1 MNDFLTQAIAMKALK
16 NGGSGGAVGGNVAKE
31 STSQE
36 ILEMCKI
43 IRTMVTDVQKFDWKN
58 FWANMATGELFSTK
72 FYNYEKSTNPAGEK
86 LNASKGLVAVP
97 STDKVKN
104 QDDFAGRNAFNFID
118 CNFIVN
124 DSSEKIP
131 VAIKGGNGFHNTGK
145 VDVAIMTP
153 PTYWGKEE
161 FDGYYIIHFSDTPH
175 PEVGCTIPTPWTD
188 ENLGYGMVT
197 KYYAGLIDGIAY
209 SSSGNAIYNFVS
221 AQLANTELKKKGAG
235 YVGSG
240 SERTAYLLCMLWIKY
255 ATKNSQKF
263 FRGHVDTGSHQYKV
277 VEAGENVNYVVITTT
292 QASNFYVGETVSIG
306 VPGTDDNKDRGQ
318 TTMNSIAKNVRITAI
333 EAIADTA
340 NSKVYVEKTGMTI
353 TETTYISS
361 MPLHSGTTDEVLGT
375 DGYLANDGKHAF
387 KLGGIEDGVGAYFI
401 SMNELWNK
409 TTASMVDY
417 YIRPKGVA
425 WSGTASGW
433 TKVAAA
439 DLLDSN
445 DAWIGDINIDLSTG
459 VIWLK
464 KPGTGDSVGVGDR
477 IYKGGTGTGWRQA
490 LLRGYLW
497 SGGLAG
503 LCCAGLG
510 IVVSW
515 ASWSCAFCI

>member
-1 MNDFLTQAIAMKALK
+1 MAQASVDIAM
-16 NGGSGGAVGGNVAKE
+16 E

-43 IRTMVTDVQKFDWKN
+43 IRTMVTNVEKFDWKN

-104 QDDFAGRNAFNFID
+104 QDDFAGRNAFNYID
-118 CNFIVN
+118 CNFTVN
-124 DSSEKIP
+124 DSGDKIP

-145 VDVAIMTP
+145 VDVGIMTP

-221 AQLANTELKKKGAG
+221 VQSANNELKKKGAG
-235 YVGSG
+235 YIGSG

-263 FRGHVDTGSHQYKV
+263 FRGHVDTGGHQYKV
-277 VEAGENVNYVVITTT
+277 AETGENVNYVVITTT
-292 QASNFYVGETVSIG
+292 QAKNFYVRETVSIG
-306 VPGTDDNKDRGQ
+306 TPGANNNIDRGQ
-318 TTMNSIAKNVRITAI
+318 ASMNAIAKNVRITAI
-333 EAIADTA
+333 ESIADTA

-353 TETTYISS
+353 TADTYISS
-361 MPLHSGTTDEVLGT
+361 MPLHSGTTDEVLGA
-375 DGYLANDGKHAF
+375 DGYISNDGKHAF
-387 KLGGIEDGVGAYFI
+387 KLGGIEEGVGAYFI
-401 SMNELWNK
+401 SMNEIWNK
-409 TTASMVDY
+409 TTASTVDY
-417 YIRPKGVA
+417 YVRPKGVA
-425 WSGTASGW
+425 WSATASGW
-433 TKVAAA
+433 KKVVTV
-439 DLLDSN
+439 DMIDSN
-445 DAWIGDINIDLSTG
+445 DCWIGDIDIDLETG
-459 VIWLK
+459 VDYLK
-464 KPGTGDSVGVGDR
+464 TVGTGDSVGVGDR
-477 IYKGGTGTGWRQA
+477 LYKGGTGTGYRGA
-490 LLRGYLW
+490 LKRGALGNGTH
-497 SGGLAG
+497 GGFCFSSLG
-503 LCCAGLG
+503 LE
-510 IVVSW
+510 VSW
-515 ASWSCAFCI
+515 TAWFCAFCV

>member
-1 MNDFLTQAIAMKALK
+1 MAQTSVDIAM
-16 NGGSGGAVGGNVAKE
+16 E

-43 IRTMVTDVQKFDWKN
+43 IRTMVTDVEKFDWKN

-72 FYNYEKSTNPAGEK
+72 FYNYESSTNPAGEK

-104 QDDFAGRNAFNFID
+104 QDDFAGRNAFNYID
-118 CNFIVN
+118 CNFTVT
-124 DSSEKIP
+124 DSGDKIP
-131 VAIKGGNGFHNTGK
+131 VAIKGGNGFRNTGK
-145 VDVAIMTP
+145 VDVGIMTP

-175 PEVGCTIPTPWTD
+175 PEVGCIIPTPWTD

-221 AQLANTELKKKGAG
+221 AQLAIDELKKKGAG

-255 ATKNSQKF
+255 ATKNSQKYF
-263 FRGHVDTGSHQYKV
+263 KGCTETGGHQYKV
-277 VEAGENVNYVVITTT
+277 AEAGENVNYVVITTA
-292 QASNFYVGETVSIG
+292 QAKNFYVGETVSIG
-306 VPGTDDNKDRGQ
+306 TPGANNNVDRGQ
-318 TTMNSIAKNVRITAI
+318 ASMNAIAKNVRITAI
-333 EAIADTA
+333 ESIADTA

-353 TETTYISS
+353 TADTYISS
-361 MPLHSGTTDEVLGT
+361 MPLHSGTTDEVLGA
-375 DGYLANDGKHAF
+375 DGYIFNDGKHAF
-387 KLGGIEDGVGAYFI
+387 KLGGIEEGVGANFI

-417 YIRPKGVA
+417 YVRPKGVA
-425 WSGTASGW
+425 WSATASGW
-433 TKVAAA
+433 KKVVTV
-439 DLLDSN
+439 DLIDSN
-445 DAWIGDINIDLSTG
+445 DCWIGDIDIDLETG
-459 VIWLK
+459 VDYLK
-464 KPGTGDSVGVGDR
+464 TVGTGDSVGVGDR
-477 IYKGGTGTGWRQA
+477 LYKGGTSTGYREA
-490 LLRGYLW
+490 LKRGFLW
-497 SGGLAG
+497 DGSNGGFCFSRLWG
-503 LCCAGLG
+503 
-510 IVVSW
+510 VVSW
-515 ASWSCAFCI
+515 ADWYFAFCV